1 MFLCIYLSSTIDSL
15 LPYILFS
22 PSVFLF
28 AFIFFLIFPFL
39 FLFSVLTL
47 PFLILSFASLF
58 IYYFSI
64 PYPFF
69 FNLDT
74 LKRYPS
80 KRASLINIVSTSMVY
95 SRPYLVYSIL
105 RTFLSFSFFSYT
117 YSSLPIFYSY
127 FTLKI
132 SNFPVSLER
141 KLNLMAATCPRKDF
155 DPKREFV
162 FLPCMSARQP
172 SSRT

>member
-1 MFLCIYLSSTIDSL
+1 MFLRIYLSSTLSYPISSSL
-15 LPYILFS
+15 HLCS
-22 PSVFLF
+22 FLLL
-28 AFIFFLIFPFL
+28 FFLIFPFL
-39 FLFSVLTL
+39 FFIFRPYFAFPYPLFCFSSLLLFFNSL
-47 PFLILSFASLF
+47 PFS
-58 IYYFSI
+58 
-64 PYPFF
+64 

-95 SRPYLVYSIL
+95 SRPCFIPGLFYFTYFPLY
-105 RTFLSFSFFSYT
+105 FFFSYT
-117 YSSLPIFYSY
+117 YSSLPILCSY